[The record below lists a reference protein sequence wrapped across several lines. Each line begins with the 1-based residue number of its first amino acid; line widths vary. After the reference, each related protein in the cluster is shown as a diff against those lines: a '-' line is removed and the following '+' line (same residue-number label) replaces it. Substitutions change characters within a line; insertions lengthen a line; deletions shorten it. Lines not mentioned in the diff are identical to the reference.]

1 MSLIKTLILKIYFKY
16 KNNKSFTLNN
26 INLKIE
32 RNSAIAIIGK
42 SGAGKSTL
50 IDVISGLLEP
60 TKGSIFIDNKPLK
73 KKIYLSNK
81 FSYVGQNIF
90 LFNDTLA
97 QNISM
102 KERMTPKEFTKIKK
116 IIRICELKF
125 KLNKKINE
133 IDNISGGEK
142 QRIALARALFVNP
155 DFLILDEPT
164 SSLDE
169 NTKERIKKI
178 LIKISKK
185 VSLLIISHD
194 KSLTNFCRKI
204 YKLENGFLKKIR

>member
-1 MSLIKTLILKIYFKY
+1 
-16 KNNKSFTLNN
+16 
-26 INLKIE
+26 
-32 RNSAIAIIGK
+32 
-42 SGAGKSTL
+42 
-50 IDVISGLLEP
+50 
-60 TKGSIFIDNKPLK
+60 
-73 KKIYLSNK
+73 
-81 FSYVGQNIF
+81 
-90 LFNDTLA
+90 
-97 QNISM
+97 M

-116 IIRICELKF
+116 IIRICELKKF

-204 YKLENGFLKKIR
+204 YKLENLFLKKIR